1 VNVRAFRGYRYDP
14 TRAGDPSA
22 VVAPPYDQISPEI
35 RATLEGM
42 SPLNVVRLTLPRHG
56 YAAARATLNH
66 WLATGVF
73 QREAAP
79 AVYPYHQEYAGEGRP
94 VVRQG
99 FVALGEVTDYAEGVV
114 RPHER
119 THAGPKEDRLRLL
132 EATGAD
138 LGLLFMLVDDGG
150 GRLAAAT
157 EPSGP
162 PLVEARDLR
171 GEIHRLWRITE
182 PDAVA
187 RVQALMADRPV
198 IIADGHHRYETAVEY
213 RRRHPEARWKLMAFF
228 ALDGPG
234 LTIRPNHRLVH
245 HVPGFA
251 LERLPGA
258 VATWFEI
265 GPLPD
270 PIAPVP
276 GAIVVVAGQDGDG
289 AVLRLRPEAAAT
301 IDWPF
306 GSSAAWRRLAVSV
319 LHEGILKPLLGITE
333 EHLDRR
339 THVDYTADAA
349 EAVALVRRG
358 AYQAAFLIAPT
369 TPAELQ
375 AVVAGG
381 EVLPQKSTH
390 FYPKLLD
397 GLVFSRVGEE

>member
-1 VNVRAFRGYRYDP
+1 
-14 TRAGDPSA
+14 
-22 VVAPPYDQISPEI
+22 
-35 RATLEGM
+35 
-42 SPLNVVRLTLPRHG
+42 
-56 YAAARATLNH
+56 
-66 WLATGVF
+66 
-73 QREAAP
+73 
-79 AVYPYHQEYAGEGRP
+79 
-94 VVRQG
+94 
-99 FVALGEVTDYAEGVV
+99 
-114 RPHER
+114 
-119 THAGPKEDRLRLL
+119 
-132 EATGAD
+132 
-138 LGLLFMLVDDGG
+138 
-150 GRLAAAT
+150 
-157 EPSGP
+157 
-162 PLVEARDLR
+162 
-171 GEIHRLWRITE
+171 
-182 PDAVA
+182 
-187 RVQALMADRPV
+187 
-198 IIADGHHRYETAVEY
+198 
-213 RRRHPEARWKLMAFF
+213 MAFF
-228 ALDGPG
+228 ALDAPG

-270 PIAPVP
+270 PIAPVS

-339 THVDYTADAA
+339 THVDYTADAG

-381 EVLPQKSTH
+381 ELLPQKSTH

>member
-1 VNVRAFRGYRYDP
+1 
-14 TRAGDPSA
+14 
-22 VVAPPYDQISPEI
+22 
-35 RATLEGM
+35 
-42 SPLNVVRLTLPRHG
+42 
-56 YAAARATLNH
+56 
-66 WLATGVF
+66 
-73 QREAAP
+73 
-79 AVYPYHQEYAGEGRP
+79 
-94 VVRQG
+94 
-99 FVALGEVTDYAEGVV
+99 
-114 RPHER
+114 
-119 THAGPKEDRLRLL
+119 
-132 EATGAD
+132 
-138 LGLLFMLVDDGG
+138 
-150 GRLAAAT
+150 
-157 EPSGP
+157 
-162 PLVEARDLR
+162 
-171 GEIHRLWRITE
+171 
-182 PDAVA
+182 
-187 RVQALMADRPV
+187 MADRPV